1 VGQTNHRPT
10 TFEKCPPALG
20 RRGWT
25 LAEERKV
32 GSVTYREVAEDYF
45 HSRRLRRHAGMWSL
59 WALGVGAVI
68 SGEYYGWNFGLGTGG
83 WYGLLIA
90 GVLMAIMYYG
100 LVYSIAEMSPA
111 LPHTG
116 GAYSFARSA
125 MGPWGGFLT
134 GLAENMEYVITP
146 AVVVGAMGLLWQQII
161 VGLFNAGGHFDA
173 AGNVVG
179 APWWNS
185 LPFWW
190 AVFYIIFV
198 GINIVGIE
206 ATMRFTVFITVSS
219 IAVLLFFFLAAI
231 FSGKLHFALWNNQA
245 ANTGKLVPGGGG
257 PWLPFGISGIFKSLP
272 FAIWFFLAIEEV
284 PLAAEESMDPRRD
297 VPRGAILAQHTL
309 VAAAILTLLLN
320 PALPGGSF
328 LFGKSGFPLLDGFK
342 AIFGST
348 GKTAYVLGILFMIGL
363 IASFFTII
371 FAYGRNTYSLSRAGY
386 FPPWL
391 SKTHGTRRTP
401 HVALIA
407 GAVVGYAVA
416 LVVYILQ
423 QKALGAGIVA
433 ALLNMAVFAA
443 VISYMLQML
452 SFVMLRRKL
461 PDIDRPYR
469 SRWGVPGAVIAG
481 GLAAIAFIACF
492 LNSGYRKG
500 VYGVAIYYILGVLYF
515 AIAGRKRL
523 VLSPEEEFALT
534 QGTRGVPGKEG
545 YETSKEEQESILGG
559 QSSAT
564 APPSV
569 PSGPV
574 SD

>member
-1 VGQTNHRPT
+1 VS
-10 TFEKCPPALG
+10 
-20 RRGWT
+20 
-25 LAEERKV
+25 ERKRL
-32 GSVTYREVAEDYF
+32 GSVTYQEVSEEYF
-45 HSRRLRRHAGMWSL
+45 AKRGLRRHAGVWAL

-83 WYGLLIA
+83 FGGLAIA

-146 AVVVGAMGLLWQQII
+146 AVVVGAMGLLAQQIV
-161 VGLFNAGGHFDA
+161 VGLFEAGGHFDA
-173 AGNVVG
+173 NGSVVG
-179 APWWNS
+179 ASWWNS

-190 AVFYIIFV
+190 ALFYVIFV
-198 GINIVGIE
+198 WINIVGIE
-206 ATMRFTVFITVSS
+206 ATMRFTITITVLS
-219 IAVLLFFFLAAI
+219 ILVLAFFFLAAI
-231 FSGKLHFALWNNQA
+231 FSGKLDFSLWTNVSKDA
-245 ANTGKLVPGGGG
+245 SEIKGGGG
-257 PWLPFGISGIFKSLP
+257 PLLPFGVSGIFKSLP

-297 VPRGAILAQHTL
+297 VPKGSVLAMHTL
-309 VAAAILTLLLN
+309 LICAILTLIFN
-320 PALPGGSF
+320 TALPGGAF
-328 LFGKSGFPLLDGFK
+328 LYGASGFPLLDGFK

-348 GKTAYVLGILFMIGL
+348 GKVAYLLGLLFEIGL

-386 FPPWL
+386 YPQFL
-391 SKTHGTRRTP
+391 SITHGERKTP

-416 LVVYILQ
+416 LLVFILQ
-423 QKALGAGIVA
+423 EAELGAQIVA

-443 VISYMLQML
+443 VISYILQMT
-452 SFVMLRRKL
+452 SFVMLRRNL
-461 PDIDRPYR
+461 PNIARPYR
-469 SRWGVPGAVIAG
+469 SRWGVPGAVVAG
-481 GLAAIAFIACF
+481 ALAATSLVAIF
-492 LNSGYRKG
+492 LNDAYRPG
-500 VYGVAIYYILGVLYF
+500 VYGVAIYYILGILYF
-515 AIAGRKRL
+515 AIAGRNRL

-534 QGTRGVPGKEG
+534 RGEQGVPQATYVTGQA
-545 YETSKEEQESILGG
+545 EQEAILRGEMG
-559 QSSAT
+559 SRT
-564 APPSV
+564 T
-569 PSGPV
+569 PSG
-574 SD
+574 